1 MQLNGLLHGFLQR
14 FSMVLSVGDEYE
26 GEVFGSQ
33 SFVYLLLFF
42 QKQEGV
48 LEPATYIGA
57 EGGSQVSLQIVQIEN
72 NILGILSE
80 IGEDDAGSSKVDQSD
95 LTDVFIS
102 MQDKV
107 LNFLTK
113 LGRFVRERYPLPSWT
128 GRCPEERPH

>member
-1 MQLNGLLHGFLQR
+1 
-14 FSMVLSVGDEYE
+14 MVLSVGDEYE

-80 IGEDDAGSSKVDQSD
+80 IGAQLTSTRLRACQVEASIREMFSFKVD
-95 LTDVFIS
+95 L
-102 MQDKV
+102 
-107 LNFLTK
+107 
-113 LGRFVRERYPLPSWT
+113 LGVNP
-128 GRCPEERPH
+128 